1 MADGDAASREDRR
14 AVGELG
20 FVAGG
25 RGSFV
30 PLQRQILRPGVGDD
44 QGRHPG
50 PAVTRFAARTCIPWP
65 SASSPEQKPRVTARA
80 VQTHLF
86 RTARGTL

>member
-1 MADGDAASREDRR
+1 MADGDAAGREDRR

-30 PLQRQILRPGVGDD
+30 PLQRQILRPGRRSGKTPRAGGDPLRCQD
-44 QGRHPG
+44 MHPM
-50 PAVTRFAARTCIPWP
+50 AFC
-65 SASSPEQKPRVTARA
+65 
-80 VQTHLF
+80 F
-86 RTARGTL
+86 